1 MGPECDMTN
10 SVASWCNVGPDT
22 WAIEVFDAND
32 LAADMSPYVIVDS
45 SELIVKLRQQ
55 TEVM

>member
-1 MGPECDMTN
+1 MTN